1 MYLLVFPDPKMCLWM
16 DILLKVLNC
25 MCWRR
30 HSINLNN
37 QQFTEVGDAER
48 AVTLALYT
56 EVACITRA
64 RSGVL

>member
-1 MYLLVFPDPKMCLWM
+1 MYLLMFPDPKMCLSM
-16 DILLKVLNC
+16 DILLKVLIC

-30 HSINLNN
+30 HTVHLNN

-48 AVTLALYT
+48 EVTLALCT
-56 EVACITRA
+56 EVACSTRA